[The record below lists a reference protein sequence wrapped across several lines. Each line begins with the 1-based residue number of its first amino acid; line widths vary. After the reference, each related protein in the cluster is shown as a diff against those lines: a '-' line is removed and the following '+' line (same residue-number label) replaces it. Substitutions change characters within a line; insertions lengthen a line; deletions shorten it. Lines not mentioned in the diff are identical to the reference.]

1 MRGSTRASC
10 TVNGREILAQEQHAT
25 VGEFAEAAEEP
36 RGPTNFQLAVRDLK
50 RRPPALFG
58 LIFLVIVL
66 LWALVP
72 WLFSPLDPYD
82 QNLRIFLKPPGFV
95 DPAGNYYLL
104 GTDQQGRD
112 MLSRII
118 WGARISLIVG
128 FAAVVVSG
136 FIGITLGIVAGY
148 FGGVIDAI
156 ISRIIDSALSIPF
169 ILLAMSIVAI
179 MGPSLRNVILA
190 IAIRTWIVYA
200 RVIRGTVLSVKE
212 VEYITGAKAS
222 GCSTFRVL
230 FMHVL
235 PNVLSP
241 AIVIATLYL
250 GRMIIIEAALSFLG
264 VGVPP
269 PTPTWG
275 GMLSHGREYID
286 TAWWIAFFP
295 GMILML
301 TVLSVNLLG
310 DWLRDTLD
318 PKMKRLTE

>member
-1 MRGSTRASC
+1 MAQAET
-10 TVNGREILAQEQHAT
+10 REILLDK
-25 VGEFAEAAEEP
+25 AEEAEP
-36 RGPTNFQLAVRDLK
+36 RGPTNLQLALRDLR
-50 RRPPALFG
+50 RRPPAIFG
-58 LIFLVIVL
+58 LICIVIVL
-66 LWALVP
+66 IWAIFP
-72 WLFSPLDPYD
+72 WLFAPLDPFA
-82 QNLRIFLKPPGFV
+82 QNLRIWLKPPGFV
-95 DPAGNYYLL
+95 DSAGNVYWL
-104 GTDQQGRD
+104 GTDEQGRD
-112 MLSRII
+112 ILSRVIY
-118 WGARISLIVG
+118 GARISLIVG

-136 FIGITLGIVAGY
+136 LIGVTLGMVAGY
-148 FGGVIDAI
+148 FGGFIDTV

-179 MGPSLRNVILA
+179 LGPSLRNVILA

-212 VEYITGAKAS
+212 VEYVSGAEAV
-222 GCSTFRVL
+222 GCSTIRIMV
-230 FMHVL
+230 MHIL

-275 GMLSHGREYID
+275 GMLSRGREYLD

-295 GMILML
+295 GIALML
-301 TVLSVNLLG
+301 TVLGINLLG
-310 DWLRDTLD
+310 DWLRDALD
-318 PKMKRLTE
+318 PRMKRLA